1 MNFKL
6 KDYKKRFMFLT
17 IASYSFSL
25 IIGIIILVSLIN
37 NQLISINQDFLF
49 IFSLVFLAGLI
60 YGTIELLFLIKIFK
74 DEHEE
79 PIKIIGV
86 ITNIQFVL
94 GNKYNEKIEKPMY
107 KIVLDQSEKFLV
119 YKNNIINNTIDQSV
133 EISYLP
139 NSHIVLSINDAL
151 NI

>member
-1 MNFKL
+1 
-6 KDYKKRFMFLT
+6 MFLT

-25 IIGIIILVSLIN
+25 IISIISLVSIIN
-37 NQLISINQDFLF
+37 NQLIPIGEDMLF
-49 IFSLVFLAGLI
+49 IFSLVFLAGLFF
-60 YGTIELLFLIKIFK
+60 GSIELRFLIKIFK

-79 PIKIIGV
+79 PKKIKGI